1 MAKKQT
7 RRSFSING
15 LLHDRISEEA
25 ARDGV
30 TMSHWVAMVIRAE
43 LKNRGRP
50 FGVKLDH
57 VSRAVA
63 DRIAETK
70 ESQACRR

>member
-15 LLHDRISEEA
+15 LLHDRISDEA

-30 TMSHWVAMVIRAE
+30 MMSHWVAMVIRAE
-43 LKNRGRP
+43 LENRGRP
-50 FGVKLDH
+50 FGVKLEH
-57 VSRAVA
+57 FPRAVA
-63 DRIAETK
+63 DRIAATK
-70 ESQACRR
+70 ESQVCR